1 MRRTGAGMS
10 LATRCPSC
18 GTVFR
23 VVQDQLR
30 VSEGWVR
37 CGRCNGV
44 FNAAEVLFDID
55 SGATVAVD
63 LDPPS
68 PASFAPPSAPRPAA
82 PPLPRHA
89 PAEAAAPAAA
99 GSAPPASSQHPANNA
114 PWTGGR
120 QEPRFDADAHAD
132 VHADAH
138 TDVRADAHT
147 DVHADDPWPRAGH
160 AEQPL
165 LRAPSRH
172 QDDPTDEIII
182 TDHVPR
188 AGAPA
193 QAAAQPS
200 GLADEPAIRTDFS
213 AAATA
218 AARLAATA
226 TAHPAAHPAVTTPA
240 SATFRPS
247 PVQALPSFM
256 RTAERNALWRRPAM
270 RAAAGIGVALL
281 GIVLVLQAAV
291 LWRDTLAARWPAS
304 APALAEL
311 CRLVGCSVQP
321 LRRIESLA
329 VRSSG
334 LNRLDGSTLYRLQVV
349 LQNRADTALMMPA
362 LDLSL
367 NDAQGKLVARRVLQ
381 AAELGA
387 PQAVLQAGQELPIQA
402 LLSTGERRVDGYTL
416 ELFYP

>member
-1 MRRTGAGMS
+1 MS

-18 GTVFR
+18 STVFR

-55 SGATVAVD
+55 SGAAVAVD
-63 LDPPS
+63 LGPPS
-68 PASFAPPSAPRPAA
+68 PATFAPPPLPPPPP
-82 PPLPRHA
+82 PPLPGRA
-89 PAEAAAPAAA
+89 AAAAPAPAA
-99 GSAPPASSQHPANNA
+99 RPFDPAPAWSAPSASRQQPGDSA

-120 QEPRFDADAHAD
+120 QEPRFDAE
-132 VHADAH
+132 ADAA
-138 TDVRADAHT
+138 ADQ
-147 DVHADDPWPRAGH
+147 PWPLAEH

-172 QDDPTDEIII
+172 QDDPADQIII
-182 TDHVPR
+182 TDHVPT
-188 AGAPA
+188 AGPPPQALARSASHAKAPAA
-193 QAAAQPS
+193 QAAAQPPA
-200 GLADEPAIRTDFS
+200 LADEAAIRADFS

-218 AARLAATA
+218 AAQQAASRAASTA
-226 TAHPAAHPAVTTPA
+226 A
-240 SATFRPS
+240 SAAASPS
-247 PVQALPSFM
+247 PVQALPSFLL
-256 RTAERNALWRRPAM
+256 TAERNALWRRPAM
-270 RAAAGIGVALL
+270 RAGAGVGVALL
-281 GIVLVLQAAV
+281 GSVLVLQAAL
-291 LWRDTLAARWPAS
+291 LWRDTLAARWPATT
-304 APALAEL
+304 PALAAL
-311 CRLVGCSVQP
+311 CQLAGCSVQP

-334 LNRLDGSTLYRLQVV
+334 LNRLEGSTLYRLQLV

-362 LDLSL
+362 LELSL
-367 NDAQGKLVARRVLQ
+367 NDAEGKLVARRVLQ
-381 AAELGA
+381 AADLGA
-387 PQAVLQAGQELPIQA
+387 PQAVLQAGEELPIQA

>member
-1 MRRTGAGMS
+1 MS

-63 LDPPS
+63 LDPPG
-68 PASFAPPSAPRPAA
+68 PASFAPPPAPRPPA

-89 PAEAAAPAAA
+89 PAEAAAPAARPFEPAAA

-120 QEPRFDADAHAD
+120 QEPRFDAD

-138 TDVRADAHT
+138 PDA
-147 DVHADDPWPRAGH
+147 HADDPWPRAGH

-172 QDDPTDEIII
+172 QDDPVDEIII

-188 AGAPA
+188 AGAPS
-193 QAAAQPS
+193 QAAAQPP
-200 GLADEPAIRTDFS
+200 GLADEPAIRADFS

-218 AARLAATA
+218 AANHAATA
-226 TAHPAAHPAVTTPA
+226 AGNPAATTAA
-240 SATFRPS
+240 SASARPS
-247 PVQALPSFM
+247 PVQALPSFL

-270 RAAAGIGVALL
+270 RIAAGLGVALL
-281 GIVLVLQAAV
+281 GIALVLQAAV

-304 APALAEL
+304 TPALAAL
-311 CRLVGCSVQP
+311 CRLAGCSVQP

-334 LNRLDGSTLYRLQVV
+334 LNRLEGSTLYRLQVV

-387 PQAVLQAGQELPIQA
+387 PQAVLQAGEEMPLQA

>member
-1 MRRTGAGMS
+1 MS

-63 LDPPS
+63 LESPG
-68 PASFAPPSAPRPAA
+68 PASVAPPPPPRPPA
-82 PPLPRHA
+82 PPPPRHA
-89 PAEAAAPAAA
+89 PADAPEPAARPFEPAAA
-99 GSAPPASSQHPANNA
+99 RSAPPAGSQHPADSA
-114 PWTGGR
+114 PWAGGR
-120 QEPRFDADAHAD
+120 QEPRFDADVHSNAH
-132 VHADAH
+132 V
-138 TDVRADAHT
+138 
-147 DVHADDPWPRAGH
+147 DDPWPRAGH

-172 QDDPTDEIII
+172 LDDPADEIII
-182 TDHVPR
+182 TDHVPT
-188 AGAPA
+188 AGRPS
-193 QAAAQPS
+193 QTTAQPP
-200 GLADEPAIRTDFS
+200 GLVDEPAIRADFS

-218 AARLAATA
+218 AAHHAATIEA
-226 TAHPAAHPAVTTPA
+226 TTTAHPAATTAA
-240 SATFRPS
+240 SASFRPS
-247 PVQALPSFM
+247 PVQTLPSFL

-281 GIVLVLQAAV
+281 GSVLVMQAAV

-304 APALAEL
+304 TPALAGL
-311 CRLVGCSVQP
+311 CRLAGCSVQP

-334 LNRLDGSTLYRLQVV
+334 LNRLEGSTLYRLQVV